1 MISKILKSKIINS
14 KPILLLLFPKL
25 RTRNLLWRTLIMNF
39 LINILRW
46 KTNPIPLSK
55 RLTLLRNNYKTQLV
69 NVVIK
74 KRIYKLL
81 KTKLNSS
88 KLITNNLKIQLLSI
102 NKNAISLT
110 LILRIIQLKLLNT
123 MKQLLSYRKWILH
136 MIQDSKH
143 QPKKSKA

>member
-1 MISKILKSKIINS
+1 MKMSNS

-46 KTNPIPLSK
+46 KTNLILSPK
-55 RLTLLRNNYKTQLV
+55 RLTLLKNNYNQLNQAVQKKTS
-69 NVVIK
+69 
-74 KRIYKLL
+74 IYKLL
-81 KTKLNSS
+81 KTKLNSF

>member
-1 MISKILKSKIINS
+1 MRMLNS
-14 KPILLLLFPKL
+14 KPILLPLFPKL

-46 KTNPIPLSK
+46 KINAILTPK
-55 RLTLLRNNYKTQLV
+55 RLTLLRNNYKSRLV

-88 KLITNNLKIQLLSI
+88 KLITNNSQIQLLSI

-110 LILRIIQLKLLNT
+110 LILRIIQLKSLNT
-123 MKQLLSYRKWILH
+123 MKQLLSYKKWILR
-136 MIQDSKH
+136 MLAISKH
-143 QPKKSKA
+143 QHKRSKA